1 MEMYITMPLRMNIDT
16 NLRMFQYKI
25 LKNVLYLNEKLFE
38 FKIVSSPLCSFCN
51 AKNKTPIHLF
61 YSCNQTKSLWPKL
74 QDLLNSEILLP
85 QKYVTECFLWFSREL
100 KKKKKIEIVNH
111 LHLIF
116 KCYLFKV
123 RDTRKASLEGLK
135 KNIIKICNIEKQ
147 ICFHHSK
154 KETRF

>member
-1 MEMYITMPLRMNIDT
+1 MPLRLTIDT

-74 QDLLNSEILLP
+74 QDLLRNTSTA
-85 QKYVTECFLWFSREL
+85 KYVTECFLWFSREL
-100 KKKKKIEIVNH
+100 KKKFEIVNH
-111 LHLIF
+111 LHFIF

-123 RDTRKASLEGLK
+123 RNTRKTSLEGLK
-135 KNIIKICNIEKQ
+135 KNIIKIYNIEKQ
-147 ICFHHSK
+147 ICFIHSK

>member
-1 MEMYITMPLRMNIDT
+1 MEMYITMPLRMTIDT

-25 LKNVLYLNEKLFE
+25 LKKVLYLNEKLFE

-85 QKYVTECFLWFSREL
+85 QKYVTECFL
-100 KKKKKIEIVNH
+100 
-111 LHLIF
+111 
-116 KCYLFKV
+116 
-123 RDTRKASLEGLK
+123 
-135 KNIIKICNIEKQ
+135 
-147 ICFHHSK
+147 
-154 KETRF
+154 